1 MTFKT
6 GSPIAQASLKLVVVA
21 EVSLESLICIS
32 SLACLTCTRPW
43 MKSQLL
49 PLKEAAQLG
58 RESLGQTKE
67 LNCIARCCLKEP
79 NVCFRKFPDGE
90 AEPTLQWVGR
100 TGIFCKWE
108 RRNDSFWRRKRKFG
122 EIDGSLEEWPGY

>member
-6 GSPIAQASLKLVVVA
+6 GSPVAHASLKLVVVA
-21 EVSLESLICIS
+21 EVGLESLICIS
-32 SLACLTCTRPW
+32 SLACLPCTRPW

-49 PLKEAAQLG
+49 PVKEAAQLG
-58 RESLGQTKE
+58 GESLGQTKG

-90 AEPTLQWVGR
+90 AEPALQWVG
-100 TGIFCKWE
+100 GLGYSVSGKE
-108 RRNDSFWRRKRKFG
+108 EMMVFG
-122 EIDGSLEEWPGY
+122 ERKGSWGN